1 MMLAGP
7 WLIRDLVRII
17 AAESQGGGWKEAVGP
32 VTWLTL
38 GLVASF
44 LLRAGFLFLMG
55 YVAHIVAWSYV
66 RDLTVALYEHLQRQ
80 SLGYYGARQTG
91 ELLTRL
97 SKDTADMEP
106 FMAHDV
112 PDIIVNVSMLVGISA
127 ILFSLDP
134 VLAALTLVPLPLLA
148 FFVVRFSDRMHEAFT
163 RAREHYGALCAL
175 LQDNLS
181 GMKEIQVFAGEAR
194 EKRRVRGQAQRH
206 TRDRLKANK
215 LEALWTPGI
224 EVIAGA
230 GTVIVAWFGGRAA
243 LQGTLPVEDLVAFV
257 LYLGLFYQPLRLL
270 ARTSEGFQEART
282 GAQHVWEVL
291 DVQPGVVDPPQ
302 GVDSG
307 RVRGKVHFEGVD
319 FEYEPGLPVLNNVSF
334 EIQPGQTLALVG
346 PTGAGKSTI
355 ISLIPRFYD
364 PKWGQILIDGIDI
377 SEMRLAS
384 VRRNVSMVLQDTFL
398 FAGTVKENL
407 RFGNEGASDE
417 EIVVAAKAANAH
429 NFIETLP
436 RGYDTRVGERGVR
449 LSGGQKQRLSIARA
463 ILKDAPILIL
473 DEATSSVDTQTEE
486 EIQEAL
492 HELMR
497 ERTAIVIAH
506 RLSTVRRADLI
517 AVLERGSIVE
527 LGTHEQLMRCKGLYR
542 NLYDRQFG
550 AAA

>member
-1 MMLAGP
+1 MMPAVP

-17 AAESQGGGWKEAVGP
+17 AAESEGGGWKEAAAP
-32 VTWLTL
+32 VSWLTL

-44 LLRAGFLFLMG
+44 LLRAAFLFLMG
-55 YVAHIVAWSYV
+55 YAAHIVAWSYV

-80 SLGYYGARQTG
+80 SLGYYGDRQTG

-134 VLAALTLVPLPLLA
+134 ALAALTLLPLPLLA
-148 FFVVRFSDRMHEAFT
+148 YFVVRFSDRMHEAFT
-163 RAREHYGALCAL
+163 RAREHYGALSAL

-181 GMKEIQVFAGEAR
+181 GMKEIQVFSGEAR
-194 EKRRVRGQAQRH
+194 EKRRVRSQAQRH

-282 GAQHVWEVL
+282 GAQLVWEVL
-291 DVQPGVVDPPQ
+291 DAQPEVVDPPG
-302 GVDSG
+302 GVDYARASG
-307 RVRGKVHFEGVD
+307 EVAFESVD
-319 FEYEPGLPVLNNVSF
+319 FEYEADLPVLKSISF
-334 EIQPGQTLALVG
+334 EIKPGQTLALVG

-355 ISLIPRFYD
+355 VSLIPRFYD
-364 PKWGQILIDGIDI
+364 PKRGQVLIDGIDV
-377 SEMRLAS
+377 SQMRLAS

-407 RFGNEGASDE
+407 RFGNDVASDE
-417 EIVVAAKAANAH
+417 EIVTAAKAANAH
-429 NFIETLP
+429 NFIEALP
-436 RGYDTRVGERGVR
+436 QGYDTRVGERGVK

-492 HELMR
+492 HELMQ

-506 RLSTVRRADLI
+506 RLSTVRHADLI
-517 AVLERGSIVE
+517 AVLERGTIVE
-527 LGTHEQLMRCKGLYR
+527 LGTHEHLMQCKGLYR
-542 NLYDRQFG
+542 KLYDRQFG